1 MKSEYAIDLDVF
13 CEPFLHMGNGE
24 RMSLYYLRL
33 TYLYLWMLADGGV
46 SYEKACENCSKY
58 IKHREKGS
66 KLTNHA
72 IYLGYVVRSEKDPDL
87 LLQGEYPGLSKTSDS
102 PSWKICRD
110 MYMKCFSLM
119 SVAGRAMPTHLIY
132 TFASIGWV
140 NKYSNI
146 ICYNQDSP
154 LMDDMYPMKIVDF
167 AATIHKNRRHTEK
180 YLREVKLFDI
190 FSTGEPI
197 YTVAEAKYKTG
208 KTTFLINPH
217 FIHHDLINP
226 EVYTWPWEEGLAG
239 FRIPDF
245 SNEEEYREAIRK
257 AEEAAKKEDKLLEE
271 SRQRK
276 THERILEV
284 STTGK
289 IPKF

>member
-24 RMSLYYLRL
+24 RMSLYQLRL

-46 SYEKACENCSKY
+46 SYEKACENIRFRK
-58 IKHREKGS
+58 KGS
-66 KLTNHA
+66 KLINNA
-72 IYLGYVVRSEKDPDL
+72 IFLGYIVRSEKKPDR
-87 LLQGEYPGLSKTSDS
+87 LLQGEYPGLTKTSNK
-102 PSWKICRD
+102 PSWKISRD
-110 MYMKCFSLM
+110 MYMKCFSLLG
-119 SVAGRAMPTHLIY
+119 VKNRAMMSHLIY
-132 TFASIGWV
+132 TFASINWV

-154 LMDDMYPMKIVDF
+154 LMDDMYPMKIIDF
-167 AATIHKNRRHTEK
+167 AATIHKNRRNTEK
-180 YLREVKLFDI
+180 YLREVKFFDI
-190 FSTGEPI
+190 FATGEPI

-208 KTTFLINPH
+208 KTTFLMNPYL
-217 FIHHDLINP
+217 IHHDLINP
-226 EVYTWPWEEGLAG
+226 EVYTWPWEEGLSG

-257 AEEAAKKEDKLLEE
+257 AEEASKKEDKLLEE